1 MLIIIPFFFRSFW
14 HQRIYDTSLGFRDR
28 GGYPERHGE
37 GAEEG
42 LVLENSSSWMNWGD
56 FNIAT
61 CQANSICDKGSDKNI
76 FICLISDWIHL
87 NQWNYTLSGYKW
99 DTTQMSSNLFKMANL
114 DFLKLQSIYIQRY
127 EHCLT
132 WVCKYIFFINSD
144 KNQCVGGRIYPHT
157 NNCRQWK

>member
-1 MLIIIPFFFRSFW
+1 MRICFRFLFIFYTQNFFRSFR
-14 HQRIYDTSLGFRDR
+14 HRRIYDTTLGSRDR

-42 LVLENSSSWMNWGD
+42 LVLENSSSWMNRGE
-56 FNIAT
+56 FYIAT

-99 DTTQMSSNLFKMANL
+99 DTTQMSSNLFKIASL
-114 DFLKLQSIYIQRY
+114 DF
-127 EHCLT
+127 
-132 WVCKYIFFINSD
+132 
-144 KNQCVGGRIYPHT
+144 KNFNLYTSSGMNT
-157 NNCRQWK
+157 A